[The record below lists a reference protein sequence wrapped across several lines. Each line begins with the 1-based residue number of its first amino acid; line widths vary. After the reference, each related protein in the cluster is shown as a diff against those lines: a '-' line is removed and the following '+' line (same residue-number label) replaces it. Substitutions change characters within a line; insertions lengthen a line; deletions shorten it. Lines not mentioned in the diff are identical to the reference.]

1 MSEAFAENAGTGP
14 PEKAT
19 ETPMKVRF
27 SEEGQATAFAHQLV
41 GVSGVHLRADGDEW
55 EVGID
60 GAKTGPFVVRVL
72 DAVRQALAGERDA
85 FALVSLDGHEYRLD
99 GE

>member
-1 MSEAFAENAGTGP
+1 MT
-14 PEKAT
+14 
-19 ETPMKVRF
+19 VRF
-27 SEEGQATAFAHQLV
+27 SDEAQATAFAQELV
-41 GVSGVHLRADGDEW
+41 GVSGVHVQADGDAW

-72 DAVRQALAGERDA
+72 DAVRDALAGKSDA